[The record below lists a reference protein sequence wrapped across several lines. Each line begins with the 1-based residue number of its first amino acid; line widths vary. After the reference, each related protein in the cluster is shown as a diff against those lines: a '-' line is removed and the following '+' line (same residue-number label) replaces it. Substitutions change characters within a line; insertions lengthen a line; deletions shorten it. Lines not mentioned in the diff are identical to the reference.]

1 MDLIIVKARSGSG
14 MYVCS
19 GSGREWLHRDDAI
32 AIVPNAGWCQ
42 YMVSSGLTHEPWQPI
57 RAPLAVVLG
66 EVGMVLEAHRHRPT
80 ESIDE
85 PWAVPDTICSA
96 CRREREPGAEPGT
109 VCPDC
114 QRRESEASPPPAPHP
129 TDPNVPRLTTEAL
142 AQHTRAHERDRSR
155 SPVRAASPSAEAS
168 R

>member
-1 MDLIIVKARSGSG
+1 MDLVIVKARSGG

-19 GSGREWLHRDDAI
+19 GSGQDWLQRDDVI

-42 YMVSSGLTHEPWQPI
+42 HRVWNALTPDSWRPVQ
-57 RAPLAVVLG
+57 APLAVVLG
-66 EVGMVLEAHRHRPT
+66 EVGMVLETHGPRPA

-114 QRRESEASPPPAPHP
+114 QRRESEASPPAPRP
-129 TDPNVPRLTTEAL
+129 TDPTVPRLTEEAL
-142 AQHTRAHERDRSR
+142 RAHERDRSR